1 MSSYKKCSRE
11 KLAVDLFGG
20 LKFVRLEILSS
31 SFIDFVRHHLPIF
44 VNYAFH
50 LKLVFYTQK
59 ISLSLS
65 GFSEH
70 LRQFLHNATPVV
82 RQLILSKCVHKL
94 HINIFHIV

>member
-1 MSSYKKCSRE
+1 MISGR
-11 KLAVDLFGG
+11 

-44 VNYAFH
+44 VNILH
-50 LKLVFYTQK
+50 LNSCFTKHFF
-59 ISLSLS
+59 ISKS

-82 RQLILSKCVHKL
+82 RQLILSKCVYKL
-94 HINIFHIV
+94 LD